1 MKEVRSLTKRQEK
14 FVEEFLKTPN
24 DAVGATKRAGFK
36 NAGEYSARLQRSPKV
51 AEAIERRR
59 GEIAEAEGI
68 DAEWLAKHYKA
79 IIETPITDLCYWDQ
93 ANGVITK
100 SSDEINKFC
109 ALSIREVIEGKSKE
123 DAPKK
128 IIIKQESKLEAMRDL
143 RAMLGMDAPKRQEV
157 KATTENYNM
166 DIHGDN
172 DKIANNLIG
181 TLEKIIER
189 PEAEEEIRSSST
201 RGTSKIN

>member
-1 MKEVRSLTKRQEK
+1 MKEIKSLTKRQEK
-14 FVEEFLKTPN
+14 FVEEFLKTPT

-36 NAGEYSARLQRSPKV
+36 NAPEYSARLQRTPKI
-51 AEAIERRR
+51 ADAIERRR
-59 GEIAEAEGI
+59 GEIAESEGI

-93 ANGVITK
+93 VNGVVTK
-100 SSDEINKFC
+100 SSEQINKFS
-109 ALSIREVIEGKSKE
+109 ALSIKEVIEAKSKE
-123 DAPKK
+123 DSPKK
-128 IIIKQESKLEAMRDL
+128 IILKQESKLEAMRDL

-172 DKIANNLIG
+172 DKIANNLLT
-181 TLEKIIER
+181 TLEKIIEE
-189 PEAEEEIRSSST
+189 PEAEEEIRSPAP